1 MAAQDQAGSTPLH
14 RASQRGHLELARFL
28 IEQGAIALWTPH
40 ECRTAGPGDVVMLP
54 KVMPHTWRAYG
65 EDMEPNRRYAS
76 RQFHQG
82 AVFLVVGLGL
92 FAYLLASGTPIT
104 LGQGI

>member
-1 MAAQDQAGSTPLH
+1 MNEISLDSIAAASLVLAVLFALRYFLAMRRIFQEVPKPAGFGLAGYLKAP
-14 RASQRGHLELARFL
+14 QRG
-28 IEQGAIALWTPH
+28 
-40 ECRTAGPGDVVMLP
+40 
-54 KVMPHTWRAYG
+54 AYG

-92 FAYLLASGTPIT
+92 FAYLLVTGTPIT

>member
-1 MAAQDQAGSTPLH
+1 MNEISLDSIAAASLVLAVLFGLRYFLAMRRIFQEVPKPAGFGLADYL
-14 RASQRGHLELARFL
+14 RAPQRG
-28 IEQGAIALWTPH
+28 
-40 ECRTAGPGDVVMLP
+40 
-54 KVMPHTWRAYG
+54 AYG

-82 AVFLVVGLGL
+82 AVFLVVGIGL
-92 FAYLLASGTPIT
+92 FAYLLATGTPIT

>member
-1 MAAQDQAGSTPLH
+1 MNEISLDSIAAASLVLAVLFALRYFLAMRRIFQEVPKPAGFGLAGYLKAP
-14 RASQRGHLELARFL
+14 QRG
-28 IEQGAIALWTPH
+28 
-40 ECRTAGPGDVVMLP
+40 
-54 KVMPHTWRAYG
+54 AYG

-82 AVFLVVGLGL
+82 AVFLVVGVGL
-92 FAYLLASGTPIT
+92 FAYLLATGTPIT

>member
-1 MAAQDQAGSTPLH
+1 MNEISLDSIAAASLVLAVLFALRYFLAMRRIFQEVPKPAGFGLAGYLKAP
-14 RASQRGHLELARFL
+14 QRG
-28 IEQGAIALWTPH
+28 
-40 ECRTAGPGDVVMLP
+40 
-54 KVMPHTWRAYG
+54 AYG

-82 AVFLVVGLGL
+82 AVFLVVGLAL
-92 FAYLLASGTPIT
+92 FAYLLATGTPIT

>member
-1 MAAQDQAGSTPLH
+1 MNEISLDSIAAASLVLAVLFGLRYFLAMRRIFQEVPKPAGFGLAGYLKAP
-14 RASQRGHLELARFL
+14 QRG
-28 IEQGAIALWTPH
+28 
-40 ECRTAGPGDVVMLP
+40 
-54 KVMPHTWRAYG
+54 AYG

>member
-1 MAAQDQAGSTPLH
+1 MNEISLDSIAAASLVLAVLFGLRYFLAMRRIFQEVPKPVGFGLAGYLKAP
-14 RASQRGHLELARFL
+14 QRG
-28 IEQGAIALWTPH
+28 
-40 ECRTAGPGDVVMLP
+40 
-54 KVMPHTWRAYG
+54 AYG

-82 AVFLVVGLGL
+82 AVFLVVGVGL
-92 FAYLLASGTPIT
+92 FAYLLATGTPIT

>member
-1 MAAQDQAGSTPLH
+1 MNEISLDSIAAASLVLAVLFGLRYFLAMRRIFQEVPKPAGFGFSSYLKAP
-14 RASQRGHLELARFL
+14 QRG
-28 IEQGAIALWTPH
+28 
-40 ECRTAGPGDVVMLP
+40 
-54 KVMPHTWRAYG
+54 AYG

-82 AVFLVVGLGL
+82 AVFLVVGVGL
-92 FAYLLASGTPIT
+92 FAYLLATGTPIT

>member
-1 MAAQDQAGSTPLH
+1 MNEISLDSIAAASLVLAVLFGLRYFLAMRRIFQEVPKPEGFGLAGYLKAP
-14 RASQRGHLELARFL
+14 QRG
-28 IEQGAIALWTPH
+28 
-40 ECRTAGPGDVVMLP
+40 
-54 KVMPHTWRAYG
+54 AYG

-82 AVFLVVGLGL
+82 AVFLVVGVGL
-92 FAYLLASGTPIT
+92 FAYLLATGTPIT

>member
-1 MAAQDQAGSTPLH
+1 MNEISLDSIAAASLVLAVLFGLRYFLAMRRIFQEVPKPAGFGFAGYLKAP
-14 RASQRGHLELARFL
+14 QRG
-28 IEQGAIALWTPH
+28 
-40 ECRTAGPGDVVMLP
+40 
-54 KVMPHTWRAYG
+54 AYG

-82 AVFLVVGLGL
+82 AVFLVVGIGL
-92 FAYLLASGTPIT
+92 FAYLLATGTPIT